1 MVVLWAVASS
11 LVVRS
16 CWITLTFLVVVTL
29 VEVVGLAVHLF
40 DVVSFERVVGPANV
54 MRRLVAAFGLTF
66 AMEATLVGSAEV
78 ALTMVAA
85 RPSLM
90 TMVVSSFAVVEC
102 VRRVG
107 SVLAVKDAGL
117 FDAAFSDDGARLSG
131 GDGGCASVVAMRA
144 IPCVSYLACSRG
156 LKFLFTHRSVV
167 PTVEDAG
174 LKDAAFS
181 DDGVALL
188 AIGSIWLH
196 ILIEVV
202 FVDVEMVEHIVLVR
216 LVMVTGESSDGFEG
230 GDLVGSF
237 WVLEDELGL
246 VTSLASRP
254 GLPMLSLANALLS

>member
-1 MVVLWAVASS
+1 VVVLWAVASS

-40 DVVSFERVVGPANV
+40 DVVSFERMVGPVNV

-66 AMEATLVGSAEV
+66 AMGATLVGSAEV

-90 TMVVSSFAVVEC
+90 AMVVSSFAVVEC

-144 IPCVSYLACSRG
+144 IPCVSCLAWSRG
-156 LKFLFTHRSVV
+156 LKLLFTHRSVV

-181 DDGVALL
+181 DDGVALF
-188 AIGSIWLH
+188 AIGSVWLH
-196 ILIEVV
+196 ILIGVV
-202 FVDVEMVEHIVLVR
+202 FVDVEVVEHIVLVR

-230 GDLVGSF
+230 GNLVGSL

-254 GLPMLSLANALLS
+254 GLPMLSLANARLS

>member
-29 VEVVGLAVHLF
+29 VEAVGLAVHLF
-40 DVVSFERVVGPANV
+40 DVGSFERVVGPVNV

-90 TMVVSSFAVVEC
+90 AMVVSSFAVVEC

-131 GDGGCASVVAMRA
+131 VDGGCASVVAMRA
-144 IPCVSYLACSRG
+144 IPCVSCLAWSRG

-181 DDGVALL
+181 GDGVALL
-188 AIGSIWLH
+188 AIGSVWLH

-230 GDLVGSF
+230 GNLVGPL

-254 GLPMLSLANALLS
+254 GLPMLSLANARLS

>member
-16 CWITLTFLVVVTL
+16 CWITLTLLVVVTL
-29 VEVVGLAVHLF
+29 VEAVGLEVHLF
-40 DVVSFERVVGPANV
+40 DVGSFERVVGPVNV

-144 IPCVSYLACSRG
+144 IPCVSCLAWSRG

-181 DDGVALL
+181 GDGVALL
-188 AIGSIWLH
+188 AVGSVWLH

-202 FVDVEMVEHIVLVR
+202 FVDVKMVEHIVLVR

-230 GDLVGSF
+230 GNLVGSLR
-237 WVLEDELGL
+237 VLEDELGL

-254 GLPMLSLANALLS
+254 GYQC